1 MSRLLRTLV
10 PALGLVAAS
19 LAVVPASAQEG
30 VLMKQMLGNLGI
42 LPEDKDPIEYRERPT
57 LVVPKDT
64 AKLPAPETTAT
75 KTNPNW
81 PNDPDVAAR
90 EAARRQR
97 GAPGYT
103 APGVDPINGAR
114 LSPAEMAK
122 GRTTRDTSNWGGYD
136 FSDKGSI
143 RLSPQEMAAQ
153 NKVAS
158 EPSYPRGTEPPRKYL
173 TDPPVGSRIPSAAAP
188 LGTGRVEARD
198 VGKGDRPDD
207 AWKRLD

>member
-1 MSRLLRTLV
+1 MSPLLRLLV
-10 PALGLVAAS
+10 PAVGLVAAS
-19 LAVVPASAQEG
+19 LVSAPARAQEG

-64 AKLPAPETTAT
+64 AKLPPPEADAT
-75 KTNPNW
+75 KANPSW
-81 PNDPDVAAR
+81 PKDPDVAAR
-90 EAARRQR
+90 DAARRQR
-97 GAPGYT
+97 NAPGYT
-103 APGVDPINGAR
+103 APANDPVNGAR

-122 GRTTRDTSNWGGYD
+122 HRTTRDTGTWNGYD
-136 FSDKGSI
+136 FSDKGGI

-158 EPSYPRGTEPPRKYL
+158 EPSYPPGTEPPRKYL
-173 TDPPVGSRIPSAAAP
+173 TDPPVGKGVPSSAAP
-188 LGTGRVEARD
+188 IGSGRAEARD
-198 VGKGDRPDD
+198 VGKGDRPEG